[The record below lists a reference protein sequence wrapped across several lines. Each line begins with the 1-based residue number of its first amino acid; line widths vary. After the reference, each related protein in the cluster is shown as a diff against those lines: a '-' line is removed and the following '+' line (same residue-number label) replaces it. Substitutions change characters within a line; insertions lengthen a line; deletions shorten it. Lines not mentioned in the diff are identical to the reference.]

1 MNIESS
7 KIINNYIK
15 NINLDEEYDTNLK
28 GKELNI
34 TLPTKD
40 NIHTYINAYSY
51 NPEEIRRT
59 FNELLNIVDDSTQKK
74 YAAKLLLIFSY
85 NNIRFLS
92 ENKLYALLIKYSSH
106 HFIVEKGWHDLVYY
120 YNLIFNDKMYNDVG
134 DSNIFEPV
142 LPIEWIN
149 EKIKIYQ
156 DKHREIEIKKILKD
170 KSYKYEK
177 GEIIGAKDKEG
188 RWWMSRIIEIF
199 TYNHHS
205 VYYVEFLGWG
215 ENFNEFIVDRFR
227 IDRYNPI
234 KHKYFRPN
242 WKKTCITAHDK
253 DKHEQDRQEQDRQE
267 QDRQEQD
274 RHDQDR
280 HEQDRHDQDRHEQ
293 YKHDQDRQKQDRHEQ
308 TKKDKL
314 KYVYDIV
321 EQFNDTKDT
330 KDTNNDQNT
339 IDTDTKDTKD
349 TKNDQNTI
357 DTDTKDIYMSK

>member
-7 KIINNYIK
+7 KIINDYIK

-34 TLPTKD
+34 ALPTKD

-156 DKHREIEIKKILKD
+156 DKHREIEFKKILKD

-199 TYNHHS
+199 TYNQHS

-253 DKHEQDRQEQDRQE
+253 DRQDQDRQDQDRQD
-267 QDRQEQD
+267 QDRQ
-274 RHDQDR
+274 DQDR
-280 HEQDRHDQDRHEQ
+280 HEQDRQ
-293 YKHDQDRQKQDRHEQ
+293 EQ

-339 IDTDTKDTKD
+339 IDTDTKD
-349 TKNDQNTI
+349 
-357 DTDTKDIYMSK
+357 IYMSK